1 MSLAAII
8 EAIRSAG
15 ETQISEI
22 ESEAYTKARL
32 ILAEAREKA
41 RDLQEQTCASILIPA
56 YHDRAR
62 IIQKGRMEALRI
74 TGEAREEL
82 IDTTLSQARG
92 RLAIFRN
99 NLAYARVL
107 KKLVHQA
114 LTELQA
120 SLGQTAIF
128 VIQADL
134 RDQDILEKILSGTGL
149 DLNVKYDLTC
159 WGGVII
165 KSVDDSV
172 VVINT
177 LEARFERA
185 IPYLRRCL
193 AIQFESQ
200 DFVKVDMAVGHG

>member
-1 MSLAAII
+1 MSLSAII
-8 EAIRSAG
+8 EAIHSAG
-15 ETQISEI
+15 ETQVSEI
-22 ESEAYTKARL
+22 EREAYTRARL

-41 RDLQEQTCASILIPA
+41 RDLQEQTCTSILIPA

-62 IIQKGRMEALRI
+62 IIQSGRMEALRI

-92 RLAIFRN
+92 RLATFRYN
-99 NLAYARVL
+99 RAYAQVL
-107 KKLVHQA
+107 KTLVHQA
-114 LTELQA
+114 LEELQA
-120 SLGQTAIF
+120 SLGQTAKF
-128 VIQADL
+128 EVQADM
-134 RDQDILEKILSGTGL
+134 RDKDFLEEILSGTGL
-149 DLNVKYDLTC
+149 NLDVRYDLTC
-159 WGGVII
+159 WGGVIL

-193 AIQFESQ
+193 AVQYESQ
-200 DFVKVDMAVGHG
+200 DFVNVGMAVGHG